1 MALLAALLPMALLP
15 LGSECA
21 DVLPS
26 AAYHRQLC
34 DASAAEA
41 EATLRASLERFDAEA
56 IGRRLRD
63 TLHCKQRLCGG
74 GGGGGASRPQTGV
87 PDYIMALAPKC
98 GSSSFHNLLQ
108 AHPAIVSS
116 NRKVLPFFVS
126 HTGEV
131 LERCAHGASS
141 CPRQQVAYLPGFGG
155 RANRTADAWHY
166 LCSTTGHYPTPPD
179 SRNHP
184 KVAFRSE
191 REEEAWRGQ
200 GAVPLAP
207 DHNPH
212 TLLGPTPP
220 THLRSSSSSS

>member
-1 MALLAALLPMALLP
+1 M
-15 LGSECA
+15 
-21 DVLPS
+21 
-26 AAYHRQLC
+26 
-34 DASAAEA
+34 
-41 EATLRASLERFDAEA
+41 
-56 IGRRLRD
+56 
-63 TLHCKQRLCGG
+63 
-74 GGGGGASRPQTGV
+74 
-87 PDYIMALAPKC
+87 
-98 GSSSFHNLLQ
+98 
-108 AHPAIVSS
+108 
-116 NRKVLPFFVS
+116 
-126 HTGEV
+126 
-131 LERCAHGASS
+131 
-141 CPRQQVAYLPGFGG
+141 AYLPGFGG